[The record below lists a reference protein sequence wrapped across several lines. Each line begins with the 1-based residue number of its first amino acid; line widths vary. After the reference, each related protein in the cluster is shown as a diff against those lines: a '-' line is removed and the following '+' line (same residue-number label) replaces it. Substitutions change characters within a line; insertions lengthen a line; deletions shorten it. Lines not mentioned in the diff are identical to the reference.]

1 MPHDPHENGRVAST
15 EVDSYGDVVS
25 NLSDVPE
32 ALLPKV
38 QGNQPGGLLCRPLD
52 KDARCVYTADG
63 DTCEVQALRSRRA
76 IQALHK
82 RAGEIPKGATRLH
95 SMGNAPDMVQVR
107 DSEILLGVG
116 AVDYA
121 IKGTTYRNAEHA
133 ANTPIITAIMTT
145 LNAVPAAADLATAIT
160 LANACKAALMVIGN
174 SLKTLEDNRA
184 QYLSAL
190 VKVK

>member
-32 ALLPKV
+32 GLLPKV

-107 DSEILLGVG
+107 DSEILIGVG
-116 AVDYA
+116 ATAAAARVGDEVQA
-121 IKGTTYRNAEHA
+121 GTLQ
-133 ANTPIITAIMTT
+133 ITAVAPVPPSPVGT
-145 LNAVPAAADLATAIT
+145 LTITYTNGVGGAPQVLALTIPGLGAGTATFALKGKIT
-160 LANACKAALMVIGN
+160 KG
-174 SLKTLEDNRA
+174 SD
-184 QYLSAL
+184 L